1 MKQQLKTKT
10 ARTTRST
17 QKTKINY
24 AVIPLVLL
32 VLISGIGI
40 GSVIA
45 ASPSNGNGNGNNGD
59 DNDNQVSSLSTTGTA
74 TMGIDPN
81 KLEVYLGVETQSES
95 AQECQQENARI
106 INDIRAALISSG
118 ISADSINTHRYNIYP
133 IRDYTNYQKI
143 DNIIGYRTIHILK
156 IESENVNI
164 AGSIIDTA
172 VENGANKIEN
182 VLFTMTDELMNQKR
196 TELLGQAAS
205 NARQK
210 ADSIAGAL
218 GVTIIKVLHASEGY
232 SYYTPYRYNTY
243 DLVETAGMGAIEYP
257 TQITP
262 GDIQISATV
271 TVNFEIV

>member
-10 ARTTRST
+10 ARTTHST

-24 AVIPLVLL
+24 AVIPLALL

-59 DNDNQVSSLSTTGTA
+59 DDNQVSSLSTTGIA
-74 TMGIDPN
+74 TMSINPN
-81 KLEVYLGVETQSES
+81 KLEIYLGVETQSES

-118 ISADSINTHRYNIYP
+118 ISADSINTYRYNIYP
-133 IRDYTNYQKI
+133 IREYNDWHSVDK
-143 DNIIGYRTIHILK
+143 IIGYRTIHVLK

-164 AGSIIDTA
+164 AGSIIDTG

-182 VLFTMTDELMNQKR
+182 VVFTLTNEEMNQKR
-196 TELLGQAAS
+196 TELLADAAIS
-205 NARQK
+205 AREK
-210 ADSIAGAL
+210 ADTIAGAL
-218 GVTIIKVLHASEGY
+218 GVTVIKVLHASEGY

-243 DLVETAGMGAIEYP
+243 ALAETAAMGSMDYP

-271 TVNFEIV
+271 TVNFEIA